1 VEFAA
6 DVTDFTSTG
15 MVDTSSP
22 LETDRLINGVVSGIP
37 VAPTPDGPNPTAGL
51 NK

>member
-1 VEFAA
+1 
-6 DVTDFTSTG
+6 VTDFVSTG
-15 MVDTSSP
+15 FLDTSSP
-22 LETDRLINGVVSGIP
+22 LETDRIINGVVGAVA